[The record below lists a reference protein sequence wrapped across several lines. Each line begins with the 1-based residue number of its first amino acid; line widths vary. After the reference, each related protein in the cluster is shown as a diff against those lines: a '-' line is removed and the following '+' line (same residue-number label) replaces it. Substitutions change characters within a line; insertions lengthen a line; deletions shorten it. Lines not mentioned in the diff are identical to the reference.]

1 MRIMYV
7 LRAYYR
13 FIISAIR
20 IAAVYINGVL
30 TEPLSF
36 LLYNKAYKVNQHRHL
51 RSSANAV
58 F

>member
-7 LRAYYR
+7 FRAYYLAYN
-13 FIISAIR
+13 FDNT
-20 IAAVYINGVL
+20 YCCCINGVL

-36 LLYNKAYKVNQHRHL
+36 HLYNKAYKVNQHRYL